1 MRFRRLLIV
10 TDSNRWQSQGASGW
24 AHGVKVCQCTFLWGN
39 SAAYWQQW
47 SMHAESC
54 LRINRHPCDAS
65 LYRSHKRGMLP
76 VVLQNRQIWILGRR
90 SVPKLTSL
98 RLVQWSCCTMA
109 RAWWRKWCLA
119 VSHPLP
125 RATADGRLLFTITE
139 RNEDVS
145 TNSKQQLWGI
155 VCVSYMLRFSGT
167 VALCV

>member
-1 MRFRRLLIV
+1 MTDDSYKVLLV
-10 TDSNRWQSQGASGW
+10 EHMVLRYA
-24 AHGVKVCQCTFLWGN
+24 CQCTISSFEATVQLIDSSEACMLTVACAWTG
-39 SAAYWQQW
+39 
-47 SMHAESC
+47 
-54 LRINRHPCDAS
+54 S
-65 LYRSHKRGMLP
+65 LVTPHHTGLITAWWCEMLP